1 MVESKKGKITMTYDK
16 WLILDNELWK
26 LKAKCYDV
34 EDEKT
39 GIVLS
44 RLCSMMQEFLSYIP
58 KEDNNDKTNYR

>member
-1 MVESKKGKITMTYDK
+1 MTYGR
-16 WLILDNELWK
+16 WCILNDELWQ
-26 LKAKCYDV
+26 LKAKCYNV

-58 KEDNNDKTNYR
+58 KEDNNDQTDYQ

>member
-1 MVESKKGKITMTYDK
+1 MTYDRQ
-16 WLILDNELWK
+16 LILDNELWQ

-39 GIVLS
+39 GIALS

-58 KEDNNDKTNYR
+58 KEENYDQT